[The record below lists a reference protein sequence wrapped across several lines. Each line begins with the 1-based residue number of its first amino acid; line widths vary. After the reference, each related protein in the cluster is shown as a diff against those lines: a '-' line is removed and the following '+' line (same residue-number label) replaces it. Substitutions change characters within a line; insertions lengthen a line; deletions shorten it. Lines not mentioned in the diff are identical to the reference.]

1 MEMKLYQTL
10 DSDNVI
16 NKDKTLKYTTNIN
29 LKDRTE
35 IINPAIILN
44 DKGTM
49 NFKECNYCYL
59 ADFQRYYFI
68 RSLDNVNSHIWS
80 LSLECDVLESFKD
93 DILNSIGEINRK
105 VKNNDYQSISNSFDV
120 RKTRELFYSDVTLPE
135 GKILI
140 LSTLGGGNNG

>member
-10 DSDNVI
+10 DSNNVI

-93 DILNSIGEINRK
+93 DILNSSAEINRTI
-105 VKNNDYQSISNSFDV
+105 KNGDYVNV
-120 RKTRELFYSDVTLPE
+120 NDVTDLRKEIDIFESNQSFTE
-135 GKILI
+135 GKNII
-140 LSTLGGGNNG
+140 LSTIGGV

>member
-44 DKGTM
+44 D
-49 NFKECNYCYL
+49 
-59 ADFQRYYFI
+59 
-68 RSLDNVNSHIWS
+68 
-80 LSLECDVLESFKD
+80 
-93 DILNSIGEINRK
+93 
-105 VKNNDYQSISNSFDV
+105 
-120 RKTRELFYSDVTLPE
+120 
-135 GKILI
+135 
-140 LSTLGGGNNG
+140 

>member
-10 DSDNVI
+10 DSNNVI

-93 DILNSIGEINRK
+93 DILNSSAEINRPI
-105 VKNNDYQSISNSFDV
+105 KNGDYVNV
-120 RKTRELFYSDVTLPE
+120 NDVTDLRKEIDIFESNQSFTE
-135 GKILI
+135 GKNII
-140 LSTLGGGNNG
+140 LSTIGGV

>member
-80 LSLECDVLESFKD
+80 LSLECDVLESFKG
-93 DILNSIGEINRK
+93 DILNSSAEINRTI
-105 VKNNDYQSISNSFDV
+105 KNGDYVNV
-120 RKTRELFYSDVTLPE
+120 NDVTDLRKEIDIFESNQSFTE
-135 GKILI
+135 GKNII
-140 LSTLGGGNNG
+140 LSTIGGV